1 MAVDFA
7 RNGGS
12 PALKCAGLSG
22 FHTLSVS
29 PGRGSAMKRA
39 SRLLFTMGALFLS
52 LLTAGYLCPSAMAQA
67 QVQGQWSTLPNPMP
81 INPIH
86 VSLMHTG
93 KVLVVSGSGNVAGN
107 NNFQA
112 AIFDP
117 STGTVTPQNVGWDMF
132 CNAIVV
138 LPDGRPFVQ
147 GGTLQYDPF
156 HGELRSSAYD
166 PLTGQ
171 FVDLQSMAHGRW
183 YPTATT
189 LSDGSLMIFPGL
201 NETGGTNTAV
211 EIYTVGSGWSQE
223 YGASWTPPLYPRMHL
238 LPNGTVFYSGSGTGS
253 RIFTP
258 STKTW
263 SGVVANTIYTG
274 TRTYG
279 TSVLLPLT
287 PANGYKPRVMIF
299 GGGSPATATTEII
312 DLSAS
317 NPNWQSAASMSQ
329 PRIEMNAVILPN
341 GKVLALGGST
351 NDEDAST
358 ASLNAD
364 LFDPSTNPITSSSA
378 GANAYAR
385 LYHSGALLLPDATVW
400 VAGGNPARGT
410 YELNMEVYSPAY
422 LFASN
427 GSPATRPTITTV
439 APGVI
444 GFGSS
449 FQVQTP
455 NAANIAS
462 VVLVR
467 PGSPTH
473 AFDMD
478 QRLVGLSFT
487 VGSGV
492 LNVTGPPNGNIA
504 PPGYYML
511 FILNTAG
518 VPSVATF
525 VQVSPAATDQPP
537 TGTITSPGSNQTI
550 GVGQSAYFS
559 GTGSDTDG
567 TVTGYSWVF
576 PGGTPNSSALANP
589 GNVTFSTAGTYV
601 ASLTV
606 TDNAGRTDPS
616 PPTRTITVVPDFS
629 LSATPASR
637 SVSPGGSTSYTA
649 TVAPGTGF
657 TGTVAFSVSGLPS
670 GATATF
676 NPTTVNT
683 SGSTTMSVV
692 TSSSSP
698 TGSYPLTITGS
709 SGGLSHTAPVTLVV
723 VASSGGSSAISHVQ
737 QTFNSDPTGTTHT
750 AFSATFGLNTTSGNA
765 IIVGVTYGNV
775 DPTITVTDSRG
786 NTYARAIKT
795 YDIRHS
801 QGVAIFY
808 AVNIAGGASH
818 VVTVNFSSGT
828 NYLGLGIHEYSGLSA
843 LDAVSGNTGSGTSLS
858 SNSATT
864 TANGD
869 LAFGNGV
876 EDSIGNSDTL
886 TPGSGYTKR
895 VDLANVAGYA
905 DADQVQA
912 TAGAISS
919 TWTLS
924 PSGRDW
930 IADIATFKASGG
942 GPPAP
947 SITNL
952 NPTSGAVGA
961 PVTITGT
968 NFGATQGSSTVTFNG
983 TLATPTSWSS
993 TSIAAPVPTG
1003 ATTGNVVVTVGGVAS
1018 NGSSFT
1024 VTSPAPSITNLN
1036 PTSGTVGTSVT
1047 ITGTN
1052 FGTTQGSSTVTFN
1065 GTAATP
1071 TSWSAT
1077 SIVAPVPAGATT
1089 GNVVV
1094 TVGGVA
1100 SNGVSFTVAPSIT
1113 SLTPTAGAVGT
1124 SVTITGTSF
1133 GTTQGTST
1141 VTFNGT
1147 AATPTSWSATSIV
1160 APVPAGATTGN
1171 VV

>member
-1 MAVDFA
+1 MCIPMSSSAIEAPEKLPILLSRAKSIGLDRPYRWISLAWRFTCTQMRGVI
-7 RNGGS
+7 GL
-12 PALKCAGLSG
+12 PYPKCAP
-22 FHTLSVS
+22 
-29 PGRGSAMKRA
+29 PGRGPAMKRA

-52 LLTAGYLCPSAMAQA
+52 LLTWGYLCPSAMAQA

-86 VSLMHTG
+86 VSLLRTG
-93 KVLVVSGSGNVAGN
+93 QVLVVSGSGNVAGN
-107 NNFQA
+107 NNYQA

-117 STGTVTPQNVGWDMF
+117 ASGTVTPQTVGWDMF

-166 PLTGQ
+166 PVTGQ

-189 LSDGSLMIFPGL
+189 LSDGSLMIFSGL

-211 EIYTVGSGWSQE
+211 EIYTVGSGWCQE

-279 TSVLLPLT
+279 SSVLLPLT

-299 GGGSPATATTEII
+299 GGGSPATATTEVI

-317 NPNWQSAASMSQ
+317 SPTWQSGPAMSQ

-364 LFDPSTNPITSSSA
+364 LFDPSTNPITLSSA
-378 GANAYAR
+378 GANGYAR

-410 YELNMEVYSPAY
+410 YEQNMEIYSPAY

-439 APGVI
+439 APVVI
-444 GFGSS
+444 GYGSS

-478 QRLVGLSFT
+478 QRLVALSFT

-616 PPTRTITVVPDFS
+616 PPTRTISVVPDFS

-649 TVAPGTGF
+649 TVAPGSGF
-657 TGTVAFSVSGLPS
+657 TGTVSFSVSGLPS

-692 TSSSSP
+692 TSSSTP

-723 VASSGGSSAISHVQ
+723 AASSGGPSAISHVQ

-750 AFSATFGLNTTSGNA
+750 AFSATFGASTTSGNA

-801 QGVAIFY
+801 QGVAVFY

-876 EDSIGNSDTL
+876 EDSFGNSDTL

-895 VDLANVAGYA
+895 VDLANAAGYA

-942 GPPAP
+942 GPAAP

-952 NPTSGAVGA
+952 NPTSGVVGT

-983 TLATPTSWSS
+983 TLATPASWSS

-1018 NGSSFT
+1018 NGASFT
-1024 VTSPAPSITNLN
+1024 VGDLTPPTAPSSLTATPSGGNQINLSWIASTDN
-1036 PTSGTVGTSVT
+1036 VGVTGYLVERCARNGCSNFAQIGTTTATTYSETGLSSGTTYRYRVRAIDSAGNLSGYSN
-1047 ITGTN
+1047 I
-1052 FGTTQGSSTVTFN
+1052 
-1065 GTAATP
+1065 AKAKTP
-1071 TSWSAT
+1071 
-1077 SIVAPVPAGATT
+1077 
-1089 GNVVV
+1089 
-1094 TVGGVA
+1094 
-1100 SNGVSFTVAPSIT
+1100 
-1113 SLTPTAGAVGT
+1113 
-1124 SVTITGTSF
+1124 
-1133 GTTQGTST
+1133 
-1141 VTFNGT
+1141 
-1147 AATPTSWSATSIV
+1147 
-1160 APVPAGATTGN
+1160 
-1171 VV
+1171 